1 MQQAP
6 DIIQNLFLILTC
18 QLLSAVA
25 SCSKVDHGLGLNT
38 GKTVLNHADM
48 NNFECVKELVKA
60 GVNVVCIFYSVL
72 FEIAVIAVAR
82 AKCNTALCGAL
93 PLPPS
98 LTAVRAELPYTNIY
112 SAGAR
117 RQFWR
122 IWMSLIDQKYF
133 IISAKFT

>member
-1 MQQAP
+1 MPHWAWVR
-6 DIIQNLFLILTC
+6 LF
-18 QLLSAVA
+18 
-25 SCSKVDHGLGLNT
+25 
-38 GKTVLNHADM
+38 
-48 NNFECVKELVKA
+48 
-60 GVNVVCIFYSVL
+60 IFYSAL

-82 AKCNTALCGAL
+82 AKCNAALCGAL

-122 IWMSLIDQKYF
+122 IHWQSHSELHL
-133 IISAKFT
+133 